1 MFVCCETAR
10 RDDAP
15 SICYQR
21 AAISR
26 SPFWGDRQV
35 RARHGE
41 SLTGLALETAIPWVR
56 RSRTNVRTAG
66 YSPSA
71 LSGFF
76 IGADDLSRRGKFA
89 SLDTE
94 EFLAGGESIGE
105 RVVAFL
111 KQPDEFVCE

>member
-1 MFVCCETAR
+1 MAR

-15 SICYQR
+15 SICDQR
-21 AAISR
+21 AAISK
-26 SPFWGDRQV
+26 SPFWGRSPGPSS
-35 RARHGE
+35 HGE
-41 SLTGLALETAIPWVR
+41 SLTELALETAIPWVR

-94 EFLAGGESIGE
+94 EFLAGGEIP
-105 RVVAFL
+105 
-111 KQPDEFVCE
+111 Q